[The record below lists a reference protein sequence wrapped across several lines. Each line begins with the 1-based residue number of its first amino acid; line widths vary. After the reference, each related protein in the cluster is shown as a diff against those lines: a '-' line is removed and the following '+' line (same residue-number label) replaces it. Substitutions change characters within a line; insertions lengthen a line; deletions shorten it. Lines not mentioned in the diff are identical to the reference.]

1 MALDESRR
9 AHYADVR
16 AWSACVGL
24 LVRFKAAEAS
34 LVLPRKEP
42 RTRPPRLG
50 ADAPVIPKLIR
61 KRNEELATA
70 GAVRVV
76 DIRIGPSL
84 HLAAVGVVIGRQDP
98 ETGKQIYRHQSP
110 CHDGDWILGMGCLS
124 LGSRR
129 ILPQERDHE
138 EHPADRQASPA
149 EDRDQGEAVPLR
161 HLPQTEPAAGEDACT
176 VVLPAVRGGEG
187 GAVSEY

>member
-1 MALDESRR
+1 MNEQTKINVSSEIFDACLSHREGLPISSE
-9 AHYADVR
+9 AHNGVR
-16 AWSACVGL
+16 L
-24 LVRFKAAEAS
+24 
-34 LVLPRKEP
+34 
-42 RTRPPRLG
+42 RTR
-50 ADAPVIPKLIR
+50 D
-61 KRNEELATA
+61 
-70 GAVRVV
+70 
-76 DIRIGPSL
+76 
-84 HLAAVGVVIGRQDP
+84 
-98 ETGKQIYRHQSP
+98 
-110 CHDGDWILGMGCLS
+110 LGMGCLS

-161 HLPQTEPAAGEDACT
+161 HLPQAEPAAGEDACT

>member
-1 MALDESRR
+1 MR
-9 AHYADVR
+9 AYR
-16 AWSACVGL
+16 IEKAC
-24 LVRFKAAEAS
+24 RFR
-34 LVLPRKEP
+34 PRH
-42 RTRPPRLG
+42 T
-50 ADAPVIPKLIR
+50 
-61 KRNEELATA
+61 TA
-70 GAVRVV
+70 CGSVP
-76 DIRIGPSL
+76 G
-84 HLAAVGVVIGRQDP
+84 
-98 ETGKQIYRHQSP
+98 
-110 CHDGDWILGMGCLS
+110 ILGMGCLS

-161 HLPQTEPAAGEDACT
+161 RLPQAEPAAGEGACT